1 MAAMM
6 DSPGAR
12 LRVTVLGHSSA
23 PPHQATPNAGY
34 LVQWGDTNLL
44 LDVGQGVVRS
54 LQNMLDPLRLTGV
67 VIGHMHADHYLGLV
81 SLRYLYPWGEPAA
94 DPLLVHLPP
103 GGRGRL
109 DALAVAISERVGFF
123 DDGFVAREYEPDHVL
138 MVGDLRVRFVE
149 GRHYVPAWGVVIEAP
164 DGARLAYTGDTAPST
179 VVEDA
184 VRGADLLLVESSLV
198 SAHTDGPTRGHM
210 TGDEAIAMA
219 RAAEARSALLVHYS
233 PDRLAEIERLCA
245 AAGPWVRPA
254 MDGLTVMVTCA
265 DDLESAVGN
274 LSLPGPSAP
283 RPQGQPPAELRPDLG
298 R

>member
-1 MAAMM
+1 MT
-6 DSPGAR
+6 DSPEAS

-54 LQNMLDPLRLTGV
+54 LQILLDPLELTGI

-94 DPLLVHLPP
+94 DPLPVHLPP
-103 GGRGRL
+103 GGRDRL

-123 DDGFVAREYEPDHVL
+123 DDAFVAREYEPDL
-138 MVGDLRVRFVE
+138 AMMIGELRVRFVE

-164 DGARLAYTGDTAPST
+164 DGARLAYTGDTAPSPR
-179 VVEDA
+179 VEEA

-219 RAAEARSALLVHYS
+219 RAAEARSALLIHYS

-254 MDGLTVMVTCA
+254 TDALTVTVTPA
-265 DDLESAVGN
+265 NGLDGAVRDR
-274 LSLPGPSAP
+274 SL
-283 RPQGQPPAELRPDLG
+283 RGQARA
-298 R
+298 RA